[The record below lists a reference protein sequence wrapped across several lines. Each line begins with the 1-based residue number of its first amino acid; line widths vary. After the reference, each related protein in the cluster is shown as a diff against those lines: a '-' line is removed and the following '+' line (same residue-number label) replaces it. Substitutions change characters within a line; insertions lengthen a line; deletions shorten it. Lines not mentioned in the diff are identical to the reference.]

1 MTYIQPIFHKKEATR
16 FISQFGLLFGTL
28 CKQSYRSWLQTQ
40 NCSCWLFTSPSFD
53 VCRILVNGDAINGLL
68 LSGRDQQFSQ
78 RDSGPLRL
86 WTTGIPCRTLLCCEV
101 VQWLDDVNGRGSST
115 VCINEFV
122 LLLKMFQLGQTSEPS
137 TYKISCSVARW
148 RGRENSRSWC
158 TWWISY
164 NYIKLFP

>member
-1 MTYIQPIFHKKEATR
+1 MLGLTVSMINPNVSVSRSIQKLINCLHVLWIILNRIWPIFNQY
-16 FISQFGLLFGTL
+16 FIKRKLQFGLLFGTL

-122 LLLKMFQLGQTSEPS
+122 LL
-137 TYKISCSVARW
+137 
-148 RGRENSRSWC
+148 
-158 TWWISY
+158 
-164 NYIKLFP
+164 

>member
-1 MTYIQPIFHKKEATR
+1 MLGLTVSMINPNVSVSRSIQKLINCLHVLWIILNRIWPIFNQY
-16 FISQFGLLFGTL
+16 FIKRKLLDLFSNLDYYLVPFVNKVIGHD
-28 CKQSYRSWLQTQ
+28 
-40 NCSCWLFTSPSFD
+40 CSCWLFTSPSFD

-122 LLLKMFQLGQTSEPS
+122 LL
-137 TYKISCSVARW
+137 
-148 RGRENSRSWC
+148 
-158 TWWISY
+158 
-164 NYIKLFP
+164 